1 MHPVLR
7 KLEGGDRRSVG
18 RSERV
23 VADVLG
29 NPDLFGVLVTGL
41 SSENA
46 ILRMRAADAMEKI
59 SLMHPEYLWPHHDFL
74 IEQAA
79 RSDQKE
85 VRWHLAQMLP
95 RLKLSATER
104 LLVVNILLTYFA
116 DSSSIV
122 KTCAMQ
128 ALADLAR
135 QTPKLRPSIQAHLQ
149 ELTAIGTPAMKA
161 RGRKL
166 LAELKE
172 ESPTTITSGHR
183 STRRTL

>member
-7 KLEGGDRRSVG
+7 KLEGGARRSVG

-95 RLKLSATER
+95 RLKLTSTER
-104 LLVVNILLTYFA
+104 LLVVN
-116 DSSSIV
+116 
-122 KTCAMQ
+122 
-128 ALADLAR
+128 
-135 QTPKLRPSIQAHLQ
+135 
-149 ELTAIGTPAMKA
+149 
-161 RGRKL
+161 
-166 LAELKE
+166 
-172 ESPTTITSGHR
+172 
-183 STRRTL
+183 